1 MNRKHLI
8 KKWAGGILVL
18 LLIALYSCASIG
30 SPDGGMYDETP
41 PQVLKTS
48 PALYAVNNKEKKIT
62 IEFDEYIKLE
72 KAKDRKS
79 VV

>member
-48 PALYAVNNKEKKIT
+48 PAL
-62 IEFDEYIKLE
+62 
-72 KAKDRKS
+72 
-79 VV
+79 